1 MHGAETEPE
10 AVTEPGTWESRGTR
24 NMPRRRQGV
33 TAVTDA
39 RQVRTAFEALVNEGY
54 LYSTID
60 EHYKATA

>member
-1 MHGAETEPE
+1 MVQRQSQRPSRNPA
-10 AVTEPGTWESRGTR
+10 PGVTR
-24 NMPRRRQGV
+24 NAEHAAQGV

>member
-10 AVTEPGTWESRGTR
+10 AVTEPGTGSHAERGTCR
-24 NMPRRRQGV
+24 AGGRAS
-33 TAVTDA
+33 AVTDA

>member
-1 MHGAETEPE
+1 MSHAWCRDRARGRHGTRHR
-10 AVTEPGTWESRGTR
+10 ESRGTR
-24 NMPRRRQGV
+24 NMPRRAS
-33 TAVTDA
+33 AVTDA

>member
-1 MHGAETEPE
+1 
-10 AVTEPGTWESRGTR
+10 
-24 NMPRRRQGV
+24 MPRPGARRQGV